1 MKRIVVSHQKLTTTN
16 WEQSSKLILL
26 QLHEKMLKNSM
37 LTILWSFGIW
47 GKLERWKSL
56 ISGCFMS
63 GLKIR
68 KIVIL
73 KHVLFILHNNKE
85 PFLNRIVTCD
95 KKWILC
101 GNRQCPAQWLDWEAP
116 KHFPKPNLHQKKV
129 MVTVWCSVA
138 SLIHCSFLNPSETIT
153 SEKNAQ
159 QINGTYWKLQCVQLA
174 LVNRKD
180 TILQH
185 DNAWLEVAQPRL
197 QKLNELGYE
206 VLHHGPYSPD
216 LSPANTSLS
225 ISTTFWRENTSTSS
239 RRQ

>member
-101 GNRQCPAQWLDWEAP
+101 GNRQCPAQWLDWELQSTSQSQTWTQNSHGHLPVVCCLFAP
-116 KHFPKPNLHQKKV
+116 L
-129 MVTVWCSVA
+129 
-138 SLIHCSFLNPSETIT
+138 SFLNPSETIT
-153 SEKNAQ
+153 SEKYAQ

-239 RRQ
+239 VRQ

>member
-1 MKRIVVSHQKLTTTN
+1 M
-16 WEQSSKLILL
+16 SS
-26 QLHEKMLKNSM
+26 
-37 LTILWSFGIW
+37 
-47 GKLERWKSL
+47 SL
-56 ISGCFMS
+56 IIC
-63 GLKIR
+63 
-68 KIVIL
+68 
-73 KHVLFILHNNKE
+73 NNNE
-85 PFLNRIVTCD
+85 PFLNRIVTCYEE
-95 KKWILC
+95 WILY
-101 GNRQCPAQWLDWEAP
+101 NNWEWPAQWLDREEAP
-116 KHFPKPNLHQKKV
+116 THFQKPNLHQKEV
-129 MVTVWCSVA
+129 MVTVLLSA
-138 SLIHCSFLNPSETIT
+138 AGLIHYTFLNLGETIT